1 MLNNFNVE
9 MVCVF
14 LKELSAIFSLLLH
27 CIAIDK
33 RMMKV
38 LLTAFFVGL
47 ITFAQPCQASVM
59 SAVEIVDNNFQQ
71 IAVSYSS
78 SVLRITGAEG
88 EFLQIYNVAGIRVMN
103 VRVESADKRFEINL
117 PKGCYIIKI
126 GKYVRKISVK

>member
-1 MLNNFNVE
+1 
-9 MVCVF
+9 MVCAF

-38 LLTAFFVGL
+38 LLTAFLVGL
-47 ITFAQPCQASVM
+47 ITFAQPCQANVM

-88 EFLQIYNVAGIRVMN
+88 EILQIYNVAGIRVMN